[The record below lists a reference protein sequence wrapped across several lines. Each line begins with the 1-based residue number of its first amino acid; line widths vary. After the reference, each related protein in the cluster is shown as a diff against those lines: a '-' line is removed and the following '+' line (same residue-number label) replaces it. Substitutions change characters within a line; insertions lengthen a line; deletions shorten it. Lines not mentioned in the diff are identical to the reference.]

1 MKLLHACLVAAAS
14 LLAPALHAETMRI
27 CADEQSHMPFIDKA
41 GNGVTGQLI
50 LQAAAEVGVK
60 VVFYGAP
67 TTRCREEIR
76 AGVANGFPSAP
87 YTAALLPFMVFPMQQ
102 GKPDAARATLLARA
116 MVFRRHGSAADWN
129 GKAFSG
135 LAMPVLMPFG
145 AVLLSDRLQA
155 MQVPYDDK
163 GKTLG
168 LIFGKLLAGRGDVA
182 IGSEYSG
189 AALLAEPRF
198 AGKIEA
204 LPLPF
209 SEEFYY
215 LGVSRAYY
223 DANTAQVEQLWDAIG
238 RIRASP
244 AYRAIY
250 QKAMAAAAAAP
261 KE

>member
-1 MKLLHACLVAAAS
+1 MKLLHVWSLAAAS
-14 LLAPALHAETMRI
+14 LLASALHAEPLRI

-41 GNGVTGQLI
+41 GNGVTGQLL
-50 LQAAAEVGVK
+50 LQAAAEVGVQL
-60 VVFYGAP
+60 VFYGAP
-67 TTRCREEIR
+67 ITRCREEIR
-76 AGVANGFPSAP
+76 AGLANGFPTAP
-87 YTAALLPFMVFPMQQ
+87 YTTALLPFMVFPMQQ
-102 GKPDAARATLLARA
+102 GKPDTARAALLARA
-116 MVFRRHGSAADWN
+116 MVFRRRGSAAGWN
-129 GKAFSG
+129 GKVFSG

-155 MQVPYDDK
+155 MHVPVDDK
-163 GKTLG
+163 GKTLD

-189 AALLAEPRF
+189 AALLTEPRF
-198 AGKIEA
+198 AGKIET

-223 DANTAQVEQLWDAIG
+223 DANPTQVEQLWDAIG
-238 RIRASP
+238 RIRGSA
-244 AYRAIY
+244 AYRANY
-250 QKAMAAAAAAP
+250 QKAIAAAAAAP

>member
-1 MKLLHACLVAAAS
+1 MQLFQAWILAAAS
-14 LLAPALHAETMRI
+14 LLAPPLHAQTMRI
-27 CADEQSHMPFIDKA
+27 CADEQSHMPFIDKE

-50 LQAAAEVGVK
+50 LQAAGEVGVK

-76 AGVANGFPSAP
+76 AGLANGFPSAP

-102 GKPDAARATLLARA
+102 GKPDAARGTLLARA
-116 MVFRRHGSAADWN
+116 MVFRRQGSAADWN

-155 MQVPYDDK
+155 MNVPFDDK
-163 GKTLG
+163 GKTLA

-189 AALLAEPRF
+189 AALLTEPRF

-238 RIRASP
+238 RIRAS
-244 AYRAIY
+244 AVYRAHY

>member
-1 MKLLHACLVAAAS
+1 MELFRAWLWVAAF
-14 LLAPALHAETMRI
+14 LLAPSAHAQAMRI

-41 GNGVTGQLI
+41 GNGVTGLLI
-50 LQAAAEVGVK
+50 LQAAADVGTTLE
-60 VVFYGAP
+60 FYGAP

-76 AGVANGFPSAP
+76 AGLAAGFPSAP

-102 GKPDAARATLLARA
+102 GRPDAARATLLARA
-116 MVFRRHGSAADWN
+116 MVFRRKGSAADWN
-129 GKAFSG
+129 GKTFSG

-145 AVLLSDRLQA
+145 AVLLSDRLRA
-155 MQVPYDDK
+155 MEVPFDDK
-163 GKTLG
+163 GKTLR

-189 AALLAEPRF
+189 AALLAEARF

-223 DANTAQVEQLWDAIG
+223 HANTAQVEQLWAAIG

-244 AYRAIY
+244 AYRASY
-250 QKAMAAAAAAP
+250 QKAMAAAALEP